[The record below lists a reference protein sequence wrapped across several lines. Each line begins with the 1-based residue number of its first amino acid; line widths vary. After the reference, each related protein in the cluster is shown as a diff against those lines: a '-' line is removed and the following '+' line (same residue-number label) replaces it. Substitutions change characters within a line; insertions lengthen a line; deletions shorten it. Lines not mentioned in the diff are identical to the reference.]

1 MSELIS
7 EATAK
12 FLSILLFV
20 SGLILVISGIVFSF
34 FVTEEV
40 ELIQIA
46 EIHYGIIAGIIF
58 VVLSLKLNPIKKSKK
73 KKDYDET
80 LEHF

>member
-34 FVTEEV
+34 LVTEEV

-73 KKDYDET
+73 KKGYDET